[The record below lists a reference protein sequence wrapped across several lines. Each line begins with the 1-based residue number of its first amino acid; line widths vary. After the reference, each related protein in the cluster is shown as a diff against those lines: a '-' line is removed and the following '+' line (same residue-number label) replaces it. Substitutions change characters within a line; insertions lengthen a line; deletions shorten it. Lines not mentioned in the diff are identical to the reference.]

1 MSCTDQVH
9 CVPAAKKRVK
19 IINLEM
25 FAVQKNSNS
34 SFEYLASRR
43 DRRREKSQCFG
54 SSILTVPHGYL
65 TIRKVEV
72 KTWNGK
78 RRQEDKS
85 KVTDVKESRTRH
97 VESSYFLPQT
107 FLSPSSTTV
116 LLPTTARGA
125 WSKYLFLKVPII
137 TKLFST
143 WCRLEEK
150 LWNEIF
156 SLVNWLQIW
165 RFYVNQINLRCY
177 QV

>member
-1 MSCTDQVH
+1 
-9 CVPAAKKRVK
+9 
-19 IINLEM
+19 M

-78 RRQEDKS
+78 RRQEDKMS
-85 KVTDVKESRTRH
+85 KVTDVKESRTRQC
-97 VESSYFLPQT
+97 ESSYFLPQT

-125 WSKYLFLKVPII
+125 WSKYLFLKVLII

-177 QV
+177 QVQQ